1 MIQKGADPDLC
12 DNDGWS
18 PVYRAALIN
27 KLDMVKALVNH
38 KANVNIPDRRGHTAL
53 DVTKNQ
59 KYVTFYSNM
68 EQNQGKNQANDFN
81 KDRESLSPGSIFME
95 KFDLRTDET
104 AEIINS
110 CLEALKQPGA
120 VLLIPTETVYG
131 LVCRWNDKTAVKR
144 IYELKGREKA
154 KPLALFVDS
163 VNTLKK
169 FDFHLNENAE
179 KLASK
184 LCPGALTVVV
194 PTSTG
199 DTLGFRIPDHP
210 FVLKLL
216 RELVFRWHQPVRTV
230 PVKLMH

>member
-1 MIQKGADPDLC
+1 MK
-12 DNDGWS
+12 
-18 PVYRAALIN
+18 
-27 KLDMVKALVNH
+27 
-38 KANVNIPDRRGHTAL
+38 
-53 DVTKNQ
+53 
-59 KYVTFYSNM
+59 
-68 EQNQGKNQANDFN
+68 
-81 KDRESLSPGSIFME
+81 

-110 CLEALKQPGA
+110 CLEALKLPGA

-131 LVCRWNDKTAVKR
+131 LVCRWDDKAAVER

-163 VNTLKK
+163 VDTLKK
-169 FDFHLNENAE
+169 FDFYLNQNAE

-194 PTSTG
+194 PTPAG

-216 RELVFRWHQPVRTV
+216 RELGFPLASTSANRSGEPNASSVDAALTMLDGEPDVVLDGGAIPPGRQASTV
-230 PVKLMH
+230 VMALDDELKILRQGPLSEKQLNLAVE

>member
-1 MIQKGADPDLC
+1 MK
-12 DNDGWS
+12 
-18 PVYRAALIN
+18 
-27 KLDMVKALVNH
+27 
-38 KANVNIPDRRGHTAL
+38 
-53 DVTKNQ
+53 
-59 KYVTFYSNM
+59 
-68 EQNQGKNQANDFN
+68 
-81 KDRESLSPGSIFME
+81 

-131 LVCRWNDKTAVKR
+131 LVCRWDDKTAVER
-144 IYELKGREKA
+144 IYELKGREKG

-163 VNTLKK
+163 VDTLKK
-169 FDFHLNENAE
+169 FDFYLNENAK

-184 LCPGALTVVV
+184 LCPGALTIVV
-194 PTSTG
+194 PTPTG

-216 RELVFRWHQPVRTV
+216 REIGFPLASTSANRSGEPNALSVDAALAMLDGEPDVVLDGGVIPPDRLASTV
-230 PVKLMH
+230 VMALDDELKILRQGPLSEKQLNSAVE